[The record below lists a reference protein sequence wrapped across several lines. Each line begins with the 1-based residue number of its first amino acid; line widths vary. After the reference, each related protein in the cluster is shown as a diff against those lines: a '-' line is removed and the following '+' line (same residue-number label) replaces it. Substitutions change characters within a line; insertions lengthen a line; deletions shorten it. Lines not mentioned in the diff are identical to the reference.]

1 MPYFPPYQQPAYPA
15 LQAPVYN
22 TYQQPQQQEQQ
33 PILARVATS
42 KEEALAVPVD
52 FMGRPTLILDMAHRV
67 IYVKVFNT
75 STGCAECT
83 AFTPAQAAEQP
94 AYATVA
100 AVDELKAEIEKL
112 KQKLNMEVANE
123 SS

>member
-1 MPYFPPYQQPAYPA
+1 MPYYPPGYQQQYPA

-22 TYQQPQQQEQQ
+22 SYQQPQQQEQQ
-33 PILARVATS
+33 PVLARVATS

-67 IYVKVFNT
+67 IYVKVFNAG
-75 STGCAECT
+75 TGCAECT

-94 AYATVA
+94 TYATVV

-112 KQKLNMEVANE
+112 KQKLSMEAAHE
-123 SS
+123 PS